1 MAHKVGIYYNEPG
14 IRTIMKGPE
23 ISQLEQQIMTQK
35 LSQIKAEFLQQFG
48 FEGQFELKAVTTN
61 SRRSRIAYRVV
72 AANARTMAALKRQP
86 GWLGKF
92 MR

>member
-14 IRTIMKGPE
+14 IRQIMKGHE
-23 ISQLEQQIMTQK
+23 ISQLEQQMMTQK
-35 LSQIKAEFLQQFG
+35 LSQVKAEFLQQFG

-61 SRRSRIAYRVV
+61 SRRSRVTYRIV
-72 AANARTMAALKRQP
+72 AANAHTGAALKRQP

-92 MR
+92 V